1 LRRLNVIRAR
11 PLGLSFARRRRRR
24 DKEQQV
30 AETKTSQKATRRR
43 GPPQIASGERAL
55 ALASAVRGRRS
66 TATATPSPQPNAPDA
81 EALLARVPPP
91 AFFEESPDAIV
102 RFDESLRVV
111 YANPALERATA
122 VARAEFIGRRLGEV
136 EHFAAFA
143 PLWESKLVDV
153 LESEE
158 NRWFKFAFP
167 HPTGRKLFD
176 VRLAVEHATAGT
188 QRHVTAVLRDVT
200 VPKAALRESR
210 EAGDFIEKMLSA
222 ARIGV
227 CVLDRHLRYR
237 AWNAYLEELL
247 GVPADAVIGRTP
259 DEVPEIAGHPDIM
272 RQLTRM
278 RDGTL
283 RLPQT
288 TEYQFGGGRQP
299 WLRVKRTPVYDARG
313 RFDGVFI
320 TIERIDR
327 ERFAETS
334 LAALR
339 QALDSA
345 GEMVLEID
353 RHGTVLDANETA
365 LAWLG
370 YARDQLKGMP
380 LAAIDASL
388 TPEGFAEILAEL
400 DGRGAFHGE
409 ARYRTRRG
417 SEFPVDL
424 VLQRVEHG
432 DREFIFGLV
441 RDISDRKRIEA
452 QLTDAVWRFRTV
464 FEESP
469 VANLLLDADFRIVQV
484 NRAAG
489 ELVGVAAEEL
499 VGGDPAALLAPE
511 DADAIARLRAAIA
524 SGAQSATEGDR
535 RVRHRDG
542 HAAWVKLTLRAW
554 AGADGERHYLLV
566 LENFTERKTAEEQL
580 QVLLR
585 DQQTLLETMTVG
597 VVQALRG
604 RILLANRE
612 FAQMFG
618 YGDGE
623 VIGMSLWDLCR
634 DHANR
639 APNEVSGLPA
649 VRPYQ
654 TTSAEVVLFR
664 RDGEPIWCLVQAR
677 PIHSNERAAE
687 GARIAGR
694 QADEAIYTFQDVSEM
709 KRQREALSRSLLELN
724 VVLDT
729 TSVAVLH
736 LAGERVIR
744 CNAQAYL
751 MFGGDGVDLIGR
763 RFAALFVSEAE
774 YETQARASQTR
785 LAGGELLAF
794 EAQMRGRDGRSFWG
808 LVSLRAVDPR
818 THSSGLIAS
827 ILDISE
833 RKAQEAQLQTLL
845 AESQLMFDTALV
857 GLLFVRDGRPVRANS
872 AMEELLA
879 CEPGGLVN
887 QMQLFTHPTD
897 QLLLASLAERYAD
910 INERGVC
917 EFELH
922 MFRRKGEP
930 IWVAVQGRAVN
941 PERPELGYIFAFV
954 NVDERKRSERELR
967 AALAELQLI
976 FDNALIAMVYVAE
989 ELIVKANAATVR
1001 MFGYAEA
1008 DLRELQI
1015 GTLFA
1020 DPSDWIEVRALPGE
1034 AGPRAPL
1041 AAGEITF
1048 EKRMRRADGS
1058 TFWCAGNAR
1067 PIDPAAP
1074 ERGMILALMDVDLRR
1089 RSEDEL
1095 KRVRNYLD
1103 LVVEHLPVLV
1113 SVRDAATGRFVSLNR
1128 AGESITGLT
1137 REQVIGRTWHE
1148 VYGRQFADLYAELDR
1163 KALAEGHQVERPRD
1177 VMLRADGR
1185 ALTVNQRVVP
1195 LFETDAGGKPRARY
1209 VMSIID
1215 DLTEE
1220 VRAEAALRETEARF
1234 RQFAENIDQLLF
1246 IATADLDAVLYV
1258 NPRYAAL
1265 VGASPEELLDNPR
1278 KALAHVHFDDAPMVA
1293 RALPRLVARMRRV
1306 RKGELTVRIDH
1317 PRRGV
1322 RMLHLRLNP
1331 VRMPDGV
1338 VRVFGVAD
1346 DVTERTAAERQR
1358 IEEAVKQRDI
1368 LVREVHHRIKNN
1380 LQGVAGLLQ
1389 HMAGA
1394 KPELAGPL
1402 NEIAGQIQAIAQVH
1416 GLQIRATGT
1425 LPVLGVVQGIF
1436 TNLSNMFG
1444 VEVRFE
1450 TPPPALWRWGLPE
1463 NEAVPLALVINEL
1476 GTNAIKYRGSR
1487 DQGVAVRVMAKAEG
1501 VELRI
1506 ENAGALKPGFDLGRI
1521 ASSVSGLGLVKALL
1535 PRRGARLAIEQS
1547 GGTVLTRLDLSPPA
1561 IGEDTG

>member
-1 LRRLNVIRAR
+1 M
-11 PLGLSFARRRRRR
+11 
-24 DKEQQV
+24 
-30 AETKTSQKATRRR
+30 AESKTSQKATRRR
-43 GPPQIASGERAL
+43 GPSPIAAGERTL
-55 ALASAVRGRRS
+55 QL
-66 TATATPSPQPNAPDA
+66 ATPVADRRGAAAQTLPLPAPAAQP
-81 EALLARVPPP
+81 LLAQVPSP
-91 AFFEESPDAIV
+91 AFFEECPDAIV

-122 VARAEFIGRRLGEV
+122 IARREFIGRRLGEV
-136 EHFAAFA
+136 EHFAPYA
-143 PLWESKLVDV
+143 PLWDDNLAAV
-153 LESEE
+153 LDSEE
-158 NRWFKFAFP
+158 NRWFKFAFA

-176 VRLAVEHATAGT
+176 VRLAIEHAGHSAP
-188 QRHVTAVLRDVT
+188 RHVTAVLRDVT

-210 EAGDFIEKMLSA
+210 EAGDFIETMLSA

-237 AWNAYLEELL
+237 SWNDYLEELL
-247 GVPADAVIGRTP
+247 GLPADAVLGRRP
-259 DEVPEIAGHPDIM
+259 DEVPEIAAHPDVM
-272 RQLTRM
+272 RQLARM
-278 RDGTL
+278 RDGAL
-283 RLPQT
+283 RSPQT
-288 TEYQFGGGRQP
+288 TEYQFAGGRQP
-299 WLRVKRTPVYDARG
+299 WLRVKRSPIHDARG
-313 RFDGVFI
+313 RFDGVI
-320 TIERIDR
+320 VTVERIDR

-353 RHGTVLDANETA
+353 RRGTVLDANETA

-370 YARDQLKGMP
+370 YAREQLKGMP
-380 LAAIDASL
+380 LASIDASL
-388 TPEGFAEILAEL
+388 TPEGFAQILGEL
-400 DGRGAFHGE
+400 DARGAFHGE
-409 ARYRTRRG
+409 ARYRTRSG
-417 SEFPVDL
+417 SEFPVDV

-441 RDISDRKRIEA
+441 RDITVRKRIEA
-452 QLTDAVWRFRTV
+452 QLIEAASRLRTV

-469 VANLLLDADFRIVQV
+469 VANLLLDADFRIVQA
-484 NRAAG
+484 NRAAV
-489 ELVGVAAEEL
+489 ELIGIAPDAL
-499 VGGDPAALLAPE
+499 AGGDPQQLLALDDP
-511 DADAIARLRAAIA
+511 AAIARLRAALA
-524 SGAQSATEGDR
+524 AGVQSASESDR
-535 RVRHRDG
+535 RLRHRAG
-542 HAAWVKLTLRAW
+542 HEAWVKLTLRAW

-585 DQQTLLETMTVG
+585 NQQTLLETMTVG
-597 VVQALRG
+597 VVQALHG
-604 RILLANRE
+604 KILLANRE
-612 FAQMFG
+612 FARMLG
-618 YGDGE
+618 YGDGD
-623 VIGMSLWDLCR
+623 VIGMSLWELCR

-649 VRPYQ
+649 VRPDQ

-677 PIHSNERAAE
+677 PIHANGEAVQS
-687 GARIAGR
+687 ARIAGR
-694 QADEAIYTFQDVSEM
+694 QAEEAIYTFQDVSEM

-763 RFAALFVSEAE
+763 RFATLFASETEFEAQAAAS
-774 YETQARASQTR
+774 QARV
-785 LAGGELLAF
+785 AGGEPHAF
-794 EAQMRGRDGRSFWG
+794 EAQMRGRDGRTFWG
-808 LVSLRAVDPR
+808 LVSVRGVDPR
-818 THSSGLIAS
+818 THASGLIAS

-845 AESQLMFDTALV
+845 AESQLLFDTALV

-910 INERGVC
+910 IDALGVC

-922 MFRRKGEP
+922 MFRRRGEP
-930 IWVAVQGRAVN
+930 IWVAVQGRAIN

-954 NVDERKRSERELR
+954 DIDERKRSERELR
-967 AALAELQLI
+967 ATLAELQLI
-976 FDNALIAMVYVAE
+976 FDNALIAMVYVAD

-1001 MFGYAEA
+1001 MFGYADA

-1015 GTLFA
+1015 GALFA
-1020 DPSDWIEVRALPGE
+1020 DPADWVEVRAQPG
-1034 AGPRAPL
+1034 G
-1041 AAGEITF
+1041 GEVTF
-1048 EKRMRRADGS
+1048 EKPMRRADGS

-1067 PIDPAAP
+1067 PIDAAAP
-1074 ERGMILALMDVDLRR
+1074 ERGTILALMDVDLRR

-1113 SVRDAATGRFVSLNR
+1113 SVREAASGRFVGLNR
-1128 AGESITGLT
+1128 AGEAIMGLA

-1148 VYGRQFADLYAELDR
+1148 ILGRQFADLYAELDR
-1163 KALAEGHQVERPRD
+1163 KALAAGQRVERPRD

-1195 LFETDAGGKPRARY
+1195 LFEGDVDGKPQARY
-1209 VMSIID
+1209 VMSIVD

-1234 RQFAENIDQLLF
+1234 RQFAENVDQLLF
-1246 IATADLDAVLYV
+1246 IASAELDTVLYV
-1258 NPRYAAL
+1258 NPRYATL
-1265 VGASPEELLDNPR
+1265 VGASPDELLDNPR
-1278 KALAHVHFDDAPMVA
+1278 NALAHVHFDDAPMVA

-1317 PRRGV
+1317 PKRGV
-1322 RMLHLRLNP
+1322 RVLHLRLNP
-1331 VRMPDGV
+1331 VRMPDGI

-1416 GLQIRATGT
+1416 GLQISATGT

-1444 VEVRFE
+1444 VEIRFD
-1450 TPPPALWRWGLPE
+1450 TPSPALWRWGLPE

-1476 GTNAIKYRGSR
+1476 GTNAIKYRSSR
-1487 DQGVAVRVMAKAEG
+1487 EQGVAVHVMSKPEG

-1506 ENAGALKPGFDLGRI
+1506 ENGGQLKPGFDLARI

-1547 GGTVLTRLDLSPPA
+1547 GPTVLTRLELSPPA